1 MKELKFKNIL
11 REIAL
16 LSKDRNTQV
25 GAIALDDN
33 NNIVSTGYN
42 GFPRGVND
50 DIEERHQRPE
60 KYRWT
65 SHAEENLVAQA
76 AYMGKSLK
84 GCTILVSSLFACES
98 CARMIIQS
106 GIKKII
112 APHVDEGNWKDSNSV
127 AVTMFKEAGV
137 EIVFSEE
144 LSKSQLFHNSSAKSP
159 KPSSAKINAVK
170 YTLVTATVVY
180 IALAVLGLLDFKD
193 VKLPFSISQQAF
205 IITYM
210 VNSAVLVVSILLLAR
225 KTRQGETNC
234 KPKNVRS

>member
-50 DIEERHQRPE
+50 DVEERHQRPE

-84 GCTILVSSLFACES
+84 GCTILVSSLFACEC

-112 APHVDEGNWKDSNSV
+112 APHIDEGNWKHSNSV

-137 EIVFSEE
+137 EVVFSEE
-144 LSKSQLFHNSSAKSP
+144 LSKSQLFHSSSAKSP
-159 KPSSAKINAVK
+159 KPSKTKNNAVK
-170 YTLVTATVVY
+170 YTLVAATVAY
-180 IALAVLGLLDFKD
+180 ILLVILGLLDLNGI
-193 VKLPFSISQQAF
+193 KLPFILSKQVLVVAYIL
-205 IITYM
+205 
-210 VNSAVLVVSILLLAR
+210 NSAVLVVSVLLLAR
-225 KTRQGETNC
+225 KQDKEHKDANPRT
-234 KPKNVRS
+234 

>member
-11 REIAL
+11 REVAL
-16 LSKDRNTQV
+16 LSKDRSTQV

-42 GFPRGVND
+42 GFPRGVD
-50 DIEERHQRPE
+50 DDVEERHQRPE

-137 EIVFSEE
+137 EVVFSEE
-144 LSKSQLFHNSSAKSP
+144 LSKSQLFQNVNTKAPEVSNKTHSA
-159 KPSSAKINAVK
+159 INFIVALTAIIYVL
-170 YTLVTATVVY
+170 LVT
-180 IALAVLGLLDFKD
+180 IGLLNLNG
-193 VKLPFSISQQAF
+193 VKLPFSIPEQILIVAY
-205 IITYM
+205 II
-210 VNSAVLVVSILLLAR
+210 NSAILVVSVLLLAR
-225 KTRQGETNC
+225 KQDKELRC
-234 KPKNVRS
+234 KCKNVRS

>member
-11 REIAL
+11 REVAL

-137 EIVFSEE
+137 EVVFSQE
-144 LSKSQLFHNSSAKSP
+144 LSKSQLFHSSSAKSP
-159 KPSSAKINAVK
+159 KPSNTKINAVK
-170 YTLVTATVVY
+170 YTLVAATVVY
-180 IALAVLGLLDFKD
+180 ILLVVLGHLDLNG
-193 VKLPFSISQQAF
+193 VKLPFSISQQAL
-205 IITYM
+205 IITYI
-210 VNSAVLVVSILLLAR
+210 VNSAVLVVSVLLLAR
-225 KTRQGETNC
+225 KHNKECKDARTRT
-234 KPKNVRS
+234 

>member
-11 REIAL
+11 REVAL

-42 GFPRGVND
+42 GFSRGVND
-50 DIEERHQRPE
+50 DVEERHQRPE

-84 GCTILVSSLFACES
+84 DCTILVSSLFACES

-137 EIVFSEE
+137 EVVFSEE
-144 LSKSQLFHNSSAKSP
+144 LSKSQLFHSSGTKVSEVSN
-159 KPSSAKINAVK
+159 KRNNAIK
-170 YTLVTATVVY
+170 YTIVLATTVY
-180 IALAVLGLLDFKD
+180 ILLTVLGLLDLNG
-193 VKLPFSISQQAF
+193 VQVPFALSKQTLVVAYIL
-205 IITYM
+205 
-210 VNSAVLVVSILLLAR
+210 NSATLVVSVLLLSRLHDKEKQIANY
-225 KTRQGETNC
+225 T
-234 KPKNVRS
+234 